1 MVRPGKIL
9 PGSAEAHALKL
20 RRAEAL
26 KLRVRGL
33 LTMDEIAARLGV
45 AKTTAH
51 NYVHHAMDAEMKD
64 HDKNVERGRHLEDAR
79 LDEWLQKTMVVLEQ
93 EGDVDKAVKLLG
105 IALKISERRS
115 KLLGLD
121 APTKQEVTGKDGA
134 PVAGP
139 VIYIPPEVQD
149 TA

>member
-1 MVRPGKIL
+1 MVRPGKIV
-9 PGSAEAHALKL
+9 PGSAEAHALEL

-26 KLRVRGL
+26 ELRVKGL
-33 LTMDEIAARLGV
+33 LTMKEIGQRLGV
-45 AKTTAH
+45 SKTTAL
-51 NYVHHAMDAEMKD
+51 NYVHHEIDAELKD
-64 HDKNVERGRHLEDAR
+64 HDKNVEQGRHLEDAR
-79 LDEWLQKTMVVLEQ
+79 LDEWLKKTMVALEQ

-105 IALKISERRS
+105 IALKISERRA

-139 VIYIPPEVQD
+139 IIYIPPEVQD
-149 TA
+149 SP